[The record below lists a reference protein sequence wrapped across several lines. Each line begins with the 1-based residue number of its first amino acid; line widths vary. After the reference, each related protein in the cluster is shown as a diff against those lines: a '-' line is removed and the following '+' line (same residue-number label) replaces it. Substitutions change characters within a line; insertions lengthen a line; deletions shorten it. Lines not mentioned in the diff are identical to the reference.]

1 MLDPDEILRRRG
13 DTLHGRGGE
22 PLGSVEEV
30 FLDDVENRPT
40 WALVHTAEG
49 RRFVPLGGATLDG
62 GHLAVP
68 HDPGTVTSAPAVG
81 SVTSLSPEDEATL
94 YEHYEGRV
102 PGAGAGNAGVA
113 SGGGGGGGGGMVRSE
128 EELRV
133 STVRRVARRV
143 RIRKEIVT
151 EEEHLVVPVRKEV
164 LLIEEVEARDLGDA
178 DEASAAR
185 PFEPLEVILSA
196 EEISVVTRVVPVERV
211 RVSVERVQVEQEIST
226 DVRREQVDLVPSEA
240 GLVRGD

>member
-40 WALVHTAEG
+40 WALVHTAAG

-62 GHLAVP
+62 GSLIVP
-68 HDPGTVTSAPAVG
+68 HDPDTVTAAPAVG
-81 SVTSLSPEDEATL
+81 GVSSLSPQDEATL
-94 YEHYEGRV
+94 FEHYEGRV
-102 PGAGAGNAGVA
+102 PGAGAATGGD
-113 SGGGGGGGGGMVRSE
+113 GGGGIVRSE
-128 EELRV
+128 EELRI

-164 LLIEEVEARDLGDA
+164 LRIEEVEARELGDA
-178 DEASAAR
+178 GEASAAE
-185 PFEPLEVILSA
+185 PPEPLEITLFA
-196 EEISVVTRVVPVERV
+196 EEVSVVTRVVPVERV
-211 RVSVERVQVEQEIST
+211 RVSVERVQVEQEISA
-226 DVRREQVDLVPSEA
+226 DVRREQVDMVSSKA